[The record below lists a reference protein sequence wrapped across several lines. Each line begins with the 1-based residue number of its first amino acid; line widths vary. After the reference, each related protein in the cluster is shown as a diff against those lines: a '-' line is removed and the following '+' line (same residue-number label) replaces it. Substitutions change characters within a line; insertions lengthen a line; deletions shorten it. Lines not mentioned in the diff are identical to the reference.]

1 MFRITNL
8 MPVYEQDGTIIE
20 YRISVDNGSA
30 DGNSVSA
37 NLVIGADD
45 IDITAIADV
54 CKQKLRETVGQ
65 TLFINDNK
73 LYLLIR
79 KKETNGKKY

>member
-1 MFRITNL
+1 MFRSTNL
-8 MPVYEQDGTIIE
+8 MPVYEQDGSILE
-20 YRISVDNGSA
+20 YHVSVDNGAA

-54 CKQKLRETVGQ
+54 CKQKLRETVG
-65 TLFINDNK
+65 
-73 LYLLIR
+73 
-79 KKETNGKKY
+79 

>member
-8 MPVYEQDGTIIE
+8 MPVYEQDRTILE
-20 YRISVDNGSA
+20 YRISVDNGST

-45 IDITAIADV
+45 INITAIADV
-54 CKQKLRETVGQ
+54 CKQKLRETVG
-65 TLFINDNK
+65 
-73 LYLLIR
+73 
-79 KKETNGKKY
+79 

>member
-8 MPVYEQDGTIIE
+8 MPVYEQDGTILE
-20 YRISVDNGSA
+20 YRISVDSSST

-45 IDITAIADV
+45 IDITAIAEV
-54 CKQKLRETVGQ
+54 CKQKTA
-65 TLFINDNK
+65 
-73 LYLLIR
+73 
-79 KKETNGKKY
+79 

>member
-8 MPVYEQDGTIIE
+8 TPAYEQDGTIIE
-20 YRISVDNGSA
+20 YRVSVDNNT
-30 DGNSVSA
+30 DNNSISA

-54 CKQKLRETVGQ
+54 CKQKLRETV
-65 TLFINDNK
+65 
-73 LYLLIR
+73 
-79 KKETNGKKY
+79 E

>member
-8 MPVYEQDGTIIE
+8 TLVYEQDGTVLE
-20 YRISVDNGSA
+20 YRVSVDNGSA

-54 CKQKLRETVGQ
+54 CKQKLRETVG
-65 TLFINDNK
+65 
-73 LYLLIR
+73 
-79 KKETNGKKY
+79 

>member
-8 MPVYEQDGTIIE
+8 TPVYEQNGSILE

-45 IDITAIADV
+45 IDITAIVEV
-54 CKQKLRETVGQ
+54 CKQKPRETVG
-65 TLFINDNK
+65 
-73 LYLLIR
+73 
-79 KKETNGKKY
+79 

>member
-8 MPVYEQDGTIIE
+8 TPVYEKDGTILE

-37 NLVIGADD
+37 NLVVKPTD
-45 IDITAIADV
+45 IDITAIVDV
-54 CKQKLRETVGQ
+54 CKQKLRETV
-65 TLFINDNK
+65 N
-73 LYLLIR
+73 
-79 KKETNGKKY
+79 